1 MGVSFSLLPSSSAI
15 GFQGSTRRYK
25 MRYNFPIPDIDVS
38 YLSASRKSGY
48 FECVVFK
55 NVAHLVKMLRKLA
68 DVNISF
74 TFGLMEYSD
83 KLLSVTVTVDRLGAP
98 MSQRNIPINI
108 FQKCP

>member
-1 MGVSFSLLPSSSAI
+1 MGVSFSLLPSCSAI

-38 YLSASRKSGY
+38 YLSASPNQVILNV
-48 FECVVFK
+48 FFK

-74 TFGLMEYSD
+74 TFRLMEYSV

-98 MSQRNIPINI
+98 MSQRNIPTNI